1 MKREKCTEEVKLHIP
16 QAMKDDLKTLAALN
30 GFTSLSAYIR
40 YVLDGHSHFTTADKA
55 ERRLTARTD
64 GQLEHFV
71 ARIEG

>member
-40 YVLDGHSHFTTADKA
+40 YVLDGHAYGHVSSIKDL
-55 ERRLTARTD
+55 LTETVRD
-64 GQLEHFV
+64 
-71 ARIEG
+71 